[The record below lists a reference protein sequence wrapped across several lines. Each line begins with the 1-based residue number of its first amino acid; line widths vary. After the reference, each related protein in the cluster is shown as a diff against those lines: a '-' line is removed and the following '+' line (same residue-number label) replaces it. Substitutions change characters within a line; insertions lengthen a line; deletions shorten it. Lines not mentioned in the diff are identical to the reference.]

1 MTRGEA
7 IYGLI
12 ACWVSRAVE
21 EGESFTSR
29 IRLRDFV
36 QRDVVDQVI
45 AGNLLA
51 RFSARQRQ
59 RVLIDIDAETER
71 QQRLIRAWAQA
82 DSGVRQ

>member
-1 MTRGEA
+1 MTRSEA
-7 IYGLI
+7 IYRLI
-12 ACWVSRAVE
+12 AYWVSRAVE

-36 QRDVVDQVI
+36 HPDVVDQVI

-59 RVLIDIDAETER
+59 QLLIEIDAETER
-71 QQRLIRAWAQA
+71 QQQLIRAWAQP

>member
-51 RFSARQRQ
+51 RFSARQR
-59 RVLIDIDAETER
+59 VLIDIDAETER